1 MKMKLFKLEC
11 ENIHGICTMVISAYT
26 AWSAATICN
35 KRILSAQITKITEV
49 SLDEEAVI
57 IDFRRSCNDGGT
69 YS

>member
-1 MKMKLFKLEC
+1 MKLFKLEY
-11 ENIHGICTMVISAYT
+11 ENMHGICTMLVSAYT
-26 AWSAATICN
+26 AWSALTMCN
-35 KRILSAQITKITEV
+35 KRILSAKLTKITEI